1 MIFIDR
7 IVQCTIIII
16 TTIITEVIKLPQNKV
31 DENLTKINCRYAELL
46 LLKIVSGRTKI
57 IFGDL
62 IQFNR
67 GFFLLLI
74 LLNLLFILFFSE
86 KKMIT
91 VLTCWR
97 F

>member
-67 GFFLLLI
+67 GFFFLLLI
-74 LLNLLFILFFSE
+74 LLNLLFIYFFP
-86 KKMIT
+86 KKKK
-91 VLTCWR
+91 
-97 F
+97 